1 VADQVL
7 RWAGLARRAQQQT
20 GVPASVLLGVIWH
33 ESRGIPGQTS
43 SAGAQG
49 ITQFM
54 PGTAA
59 SYHVNVSPGH
69 EWSQILGTA
78 HYLNDL
84 GYARDPRA
92 ALAAY
97 AGGPGNPQYG
107 YADEVLSAA
116 KRYLGA
122 GGSMSTS
129 PATPATS
136 RTDTPPSTG
145 DTSTGLFGTT
155 QRSGAVRAL
164 TYTALTLAG
173 AALAALGIVRTSG
186 LRGGTA

>member
-1 VADQVL
+1 MADQVL

-59 SYHVNVSPGH
+59 SYHVDVSPGH

-107 YADEVLSAA
+107 YADEVLAA
-116 KRYLGA
+116 SRRYAGA
-122 GGSMSTS
+122 GGTSAS
-129 PATPATS
+129 PAAATSSGTDTTPA
-136 RTDTPPSTG
+136 TG

-164 TYTALTLAG
+164 TYTALTVAG

-186 LRGGTA
+186 LRGGAAT